1 MKTHLIIICAV
12 ARRTNNGI
20 TMSCYLCILLLRMV
34 ANQACAWVGIS
45 QLIEQKSQQVQKGL
59 LAVPHLPTEWEE
71 LSA

>member
-12 ARRTNNGI
+12 GRRTNNGI
-20 TMSCYLCILLLRMV
+20 TMNCYLCILLLCMA
-34 ANQACAWVGIS
+34 ANQACVWVGIS

-59 LAVPHLPTEWEE
+59 LAVPYLPMEWEE